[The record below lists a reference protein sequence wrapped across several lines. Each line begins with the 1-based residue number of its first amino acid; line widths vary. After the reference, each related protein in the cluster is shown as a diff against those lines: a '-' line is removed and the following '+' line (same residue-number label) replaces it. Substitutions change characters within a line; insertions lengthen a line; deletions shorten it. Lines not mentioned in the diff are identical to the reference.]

1 MDNTLIN
8 QLWENFFSAFIEYNI
23 FATYFANIE
32 RSIPI
37 NKAIE
42 DYGSLSSVIN
52 KHRLANQK
60 IPEKF
65 SLQYMYRYSS
75 NVSRLNESPV
85 FRVDQ
90 MIKLEGNFEAYK
102 FAIECNGNLR
112 QITEE
117 LNDNIEILRGS
128 THRPE
133 YQATG
138 GPRIFIDAY
147 IKTLKEIIQMI
158 EIEEH

>member
-8 QLWENFFSAFIEYNI
+8 HLWENFFSAFIEHNI

-52 KHRLANQK
+52 NHRLPNQN

-65 SLQYMYRYSS
+65 SLQYIYRYSS

-117 LNDNIEILRGS
+117 LKG
-128 THRPE
+128 
-133 YQATG
+133 
-138 GPRIFIDAY
+138 F
-147 IKTLKEIIQMI
+147 
-158 EIEEH
+158 